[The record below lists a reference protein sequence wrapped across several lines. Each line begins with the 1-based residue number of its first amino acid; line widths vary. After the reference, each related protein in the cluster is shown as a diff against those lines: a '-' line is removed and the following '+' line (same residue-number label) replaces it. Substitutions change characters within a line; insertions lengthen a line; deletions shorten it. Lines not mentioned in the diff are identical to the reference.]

1 MIAMHLCIA
10 ISDKDRLCTSVSS
23 KNAGHRLHDQ
33 VGAFQAAAHSPDEE
47 DHWVH
52 AANAVS
58 PFHFSTIDVA
68 IELAAIDAVGDH
80 PALALWHSILTHDFA
95 LEPAGH
101 SKYLV
106 GDKGCFCLPSFD
118 LLVASSKA
126 PTALGGMKGEGAG
139 DVVSVLHLTQ
149 GLRCH
154 PIMRHGNVEA
164 TNMILGLSERPH
176 HVIAHGLHGL
186 DHTAFRRHIDEVVVH
201 SIMLLIASFAS
212 SATEDMH
219 LVTFAL
225 KCC

>member
-33 VGAFQAAAHSPDEE
+33 VGALQAAGHSPDKE
-47 DHWVH
+47 DHWVQ
-52 AANAVS
+52 ATNAIP
-58 PFHFSTIDVA
+58 PFHFCAIDRA
-68 IELAAIDAVGDH
+68 IVLAAIDAVGNH
-80 PALALWHSILTHDFA
+80 PQFPVWHSIFTHDFT

-101 SKYLV
+101 SNYLV

-139 DVVSVLHLTQ
+139 EVVSVLHLHQ
-149 GLRCH
+149 SLRCH
-154 PIMRHGNVEA
+154 PIMRHRNVEA
-164 TNMILGLSERPH
+164 ANMILGLSECPH

-186 DHTAFRRHIDEVVVH
+186 DHTAFRRIDEVVVH
-201 SIMLLIASFAS
+201 SIMLLIAKFAS
-212 SATEDMH
+212 STTEDVH

-225 KCC
+225 KRC